1 MEYYLLLAKS
11 SPDNFTPVQR
21 FIALSKRNPPDPP
34 PWNNNRRSGNVRS
47 LESGNLL
54 NEDLRPFLDGGCSRP
69 LAGYPISARPS
80 CIYACLFSREMRLVT
95 KAPRVVRLARQRER
109 EREREYRN
117 KRRRRRG
124 IAKRNNPIRR
134 EVVALALEGSKK
146 VPDWGGKR
154 VAGASVSRMRSL
166 FWGEDP

>member
-1 MEYYLLLAKS
+1 M
-11 SPDNFTPVQR
+11 P
-21 FIALSKRNPPDPP
+21 
-34 PWNNNRRSGNVRS
+34 NRRRTILHLFNDLSPSRNEILPIHPREIIIGGQVTFRS

-146 VPDWGGKR
+146 VPD
-154 VAGASVSRMRSL
+154 
-166 FWGEDP
+166 